1 MSRARRK
8 VRTGRLGTDG
18 ADGVVAPGNPS
29 VIPGQTK
36 RGQRLVLR
44 QNLARRLVVER
55 SVLIRPLIPRDSL
68 GHSSFRTTSVR
79 TAAWSLAEAQRRP
92 VSRAP
97 DSNFLKD
104 GAVRAKLASVRS
116 MSGVA
121 VGFTLRPVAEY
132 GMPSMWYPTKPT
144 WYSRDSPR
152 FRLETIALMTAVRL
166 AATSSRFVGG
176 AIAHNP
182 SHRPGY
188 RLTNNLMAAGTFGP
202 AFTEGGLPLRSERLP
217 GDLSGR
223 RPTTPMLPVPL
234 HLGTPTGRARQAY
247 P

>member
-1 MSRARRK
+1 MNSATTHMSMSLTSS
-8 VRTGRLGTDG
+8 RTGT
-18 ADGVVAPGNPS
+18 
-29 VIPGQTK
+29 
-36 RGQRLVLR
+36 
-44 QNLARRLVVER
+44 
-55 SVLIRPLIPRDSL
+55 
-68 GHSSFRTTSVR
+68 SSTTSSPCFFWIVP
-79 TAAWSLAEAQRRP
+79 LAFT
-92 VSRAP
+92 VLGS
-97 DSNFLKD
+97 SNSGRKN
-104 GAVRAKLASVRS
+104 AVHEKLASVRS